1 MRLHEVIAYLGAIT
15 LSGVLAIDLDINSQD
30 SIRSAAKTVVN
41 GVLSNYTGDQLGE
54 IPGLFPSPYYWWSA
68 GQVWDSLIDYWFL
81 TGDQSHNNILSQA
94 LTWQASPDL
103 NYMPPNQTR
112 TLGNDD
118 QSSWG
123 LAAMTAAERSF
134 PPMSAI
140 GSYLTLAQNVF
151 DTQVARWDDSTCAGG
166 LRWQIY
172 TFNSGYNYKNSLS
185 NGQFMALSAR
195 LYRFTGNKTYA
206 DWAEKAYTWS
216 ATVGLISSQGSV
228 YDGCDVT
235 KNCST
240 SNHVQWTSNAGTYL
254 YGSAVMYNFTSR
266 NKNWQDRTNLLLAQI
281 TKTFASNSTKVL
293 YEQACEPTG
302 RCDIDQFF
310 FKGMLARDLARTAQI
325 APFTAETINPILQE
339 SAKAAASVACTDG
352 TKCFASWREEVP
364 GSGDQDHTLGSQFS
378 ALQII
383 QQNLVGPGKALAAQN
398 GTAST
403 PISGGSASLRKYLSF
418 EYEFGFHVCSTEG
431 DKKRW
436 ISCPEV
442 LENQQG

>member
-216 ATVGLISSQGSV
+216 ATVGLISSQGMDIQCW
-228 YDGCDVT
+228 Y
-235 KNCST
+235 
-240 SNHVQWTSNAGTYL
+240 
-254 YGSAVMYNFTSR
+254 TSR

-325 APFTAETINPILQE
+325 APFTADTINLILQE

-403 PISGGSASLRKYLSF
+403 LISGGSASGNGTASVSAGLRSSATYGGVFVSVIVALGL
-418 EYEFGFHVCSTEG
+418 GF
-431 DKKRW
+431 
-436 ISCPEV
+436 
-442 LENQQG
+442 